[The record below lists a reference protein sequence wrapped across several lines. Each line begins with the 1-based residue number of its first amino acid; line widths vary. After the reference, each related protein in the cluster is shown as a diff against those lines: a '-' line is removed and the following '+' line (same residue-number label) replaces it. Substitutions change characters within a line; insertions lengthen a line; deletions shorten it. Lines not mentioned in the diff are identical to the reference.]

1 MAANPTNPSQNTS
14 QFIKLSETNY
24 LKWTRQIRSYLNGAG
39 LWGYVDG
46 SIPAP
51 SLTTET
57 TATETVPA
65 KTIPNPE
72 YVKWFTTD
80 QQIFNIMIT
89 SLTDSVSD
97 LTVGYD
103 TSKEAQI
110 PVHRQVGNNLPPG
123 NVGYP
128 VIGERPTSSSLRVRK
143 ATPRS
148 SS

>member
-39 LWGYVDG
+39 LWSYVDG

-103 TSKEAQI
+103 TSKEVWDCLARHFFQKS
-110 PVHRQVGNNLPPG
+110 NA
-123 NVGYP
+123 
-128 VIGERPTSSSLRVRK
+128 SASSLK
-143 ATPRS
+143 LQLLEL
-148 SS
+148 